1 MKPDRVAE
9 LEQFVYRRSKMSDVR
24 LQCCGIRGATTVSA
38 NTGESILA
46 ATEELLMEM
55 TQANQVEI
63 RDIAAV
69 FFTTTPD
76 LNAEFPA
83 AATRELGWPSNMAL
97 LCGHE
102 MNVPNDLPR
111 CLRILMLVN
120 TDKGPEAITHV
131 YLGEAKRL
139 KNKTSLAIGGN
150 T

>member
-1 MKPDRVAE
+1 
-9 LEQFVYRRSKMSDVR
+9 
-24 LQCCGIRGATTVSA
+24 LQCCGIRGAITVSA
-38 NTGESILA
+38 NNKRSILD
-46 ATEELLMEM
+46 ATKELLMEM
-55 TQANQVEI
+55 ALTNGIEI
-63 RDIAAV
+63 RDIAAI

-83 AATRELGWPSNMAL
+83 SATRELGWPSSLAM

-120 TDKGPEAITHV
+120 TEKEPEEIAHV
-131 YLGEAKRL
+131 YLGEATKL
-139 KNKTSLAIGGN
+139 KNKTPLSIGGK

>member
-1 MKPDRVAE
+1 
-9 LEQFVYRRSKMSDVR
+9 
-24 LQCCGIRGATTVSA
+24 LQCRGIRGAITVSA
-38 NTGESILA
+38 DSKESILD
-46 ATEELLMEM
+46 ATKKLLMEM
-55 TQANQVEI
+55 ALTNGTEI
-63 RDIAAV
+63 KDIAAI

-83 AATRELGWPSNMAL
+83 SATRELGWPSNLAM

-120 TDKGPEAITHV
+120 TEKGPEEIAHV
-131 YLGEAKRL
+131 YLGEAKKL
-139 KNKTSLAIGGN
+139 KNKPSLSIGGN

>member
-1 MKPDRVAE
+1 M
-9 LEQFVYRRSKMSDVR
+9 
-24 LQCCGIRGATTVSA
+24 QCRGIRGAITVSA
-38 NTGESILA
+38 NNKGSILA
-46 ATEELLMEM
+46 ATEKLLVEM
-55 TQANQVEI
+55 AQANKIEI
-63 RDIAAV
+63 KDIAAI

-83 AATRELGWPSNMAL
+83 SATRELGWPSNLAL

-120 TDKGPEAITHV
+120 TEKGPDEITHV
-131 YLGEAKRL
+131 YLGEAKKL
-139 KNKTSLAIGGN
+139 KNKPSLSIGGN